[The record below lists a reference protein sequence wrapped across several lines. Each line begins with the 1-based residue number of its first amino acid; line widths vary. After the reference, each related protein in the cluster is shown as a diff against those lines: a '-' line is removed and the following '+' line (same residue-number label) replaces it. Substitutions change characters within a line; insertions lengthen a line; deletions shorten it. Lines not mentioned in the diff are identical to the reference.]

1 MGLLQRRFRGW
12 SFAVA
17 IGGTIFLGLM
27 TLALPAW
34 GVRTIIEA
42 TTVTE
47 QRSESCD
54 ELAAEAAWL
63 GWVRISDAVLDF
75 HNAVVTR
82 SRRNGSN
89 RYGPDIYVPAC
100 RADPAHGGL
109 PRVLVWVSDS
119 HLAERLM
126 LGDPTAML
134 IRPIEGTISAHGLSS
149 DVETEL
155 RTRFGIR
162 NSFQLTVI
170 EEGGHPG
177 TVLEGVGGIL
187 GGLLSGALLLLALR
201 AWIARARGT
210 AKTV

>member
-12 SFAVA
+12 SFALA
-17 IGGTIFLGLM
+17 IGGTIFLGMM

-47 QRSESCD
+47 QRSETCD
-54 ELAAEAAWL
+54 QLSAESAWL
-63 GWVRISDAVLDF
+63 GWIRISDAVLDF
-75 HNAVVTR
+75 HDAVVTQ
-82 SRRNGSN
+82 SRRNGRD

-100 RADPAHGGL
+100 RVDPAHGGL

-119 HLAERLM
+119 RLAERLM
-126 LGDPTAML
+126 SGDPAAML
-134 IRPIEGTISAHGLSS
+134 TRPIEGTISVHGLSS

-162 NSFQLTVI
+162 NPSRLTVI
-170 EEGGHPG
+170 EEGGRPG
-177 TVLEGVGGIL
+177 TVLQGVGEIL
-187 GGLLSGALLLLALR
+187 GGLLSAALFLLAVR

-210 AKTV
+210 AKSV